1 MGALDH
7 HRLDPRPDRVVKVV
21 LSDPE
26 KTFETAVFLLGC
38 DQVNVVPEG
47 HQFHASCSCFFGDQL
62 RLVQWQPAPPTPR
75 NRLSTKNMLYVH
87 CCWVTGPTG
96 CALCSGRVRVGG
108 SCVSYCS
115 DCRPYCVH
123 RSSSHVMCSVP
134 LPGMWLEYVG
144 EASPRVSGM
153 MTLPQLRLWFRSCG
167 GGAVLRAHVGRVA
180 PPYKV
185 WKNAHAREAT
195 APGRGRH
202 VRMLRR
208 RVGRRAHEP
217 AAWHARLAA

>member
-21 LSDPE
+21 LSGPE

-75 NRLSTKNMLYVH
+75 NRLSTNTMLYVH
-87 CCWVTGPTG
+87 CCCVTGPTG

-153 MTLPQLRLWFRSCG
+153 TLPQLRLWFRSCG
-167 GGAVLRAHVGRVA
+167 WPSCCARGSRRVA
-180 PPYKV
+180 PC
-185 WKNAHAREAT
+185 
-195 APGRGRH
+195 
-202 VRMLRR
+202 VR
-208 RVGRRAHEP
+208 P
-217 AAWHARLAA
+217 